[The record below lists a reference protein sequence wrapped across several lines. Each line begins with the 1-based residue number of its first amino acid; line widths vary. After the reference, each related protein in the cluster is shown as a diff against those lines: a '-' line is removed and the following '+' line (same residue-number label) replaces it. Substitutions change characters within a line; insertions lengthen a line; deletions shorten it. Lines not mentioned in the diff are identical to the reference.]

1 MKSSRTLA
9 AAIAAGALIAIPATA
24 SASEGPSATDV
35 KSYTAKADVSL
46 DRAISMFTRGNH
58 APGLKA
64 FRQSRAYLG
73 KAKALSTKLTKS
85 ADTDAERAQAARAWQ
100 FLAVERD
107 ENLAQLVKLLSKVN
121 AKTDKI
127 VATALLADT
136 KHRDAAIG
144 IIQDLINQG
153 VTSNVEAGLNRVI
166 AALTSGR
173 AAEIG
178 AQVNLLA
185 EIKLP
190 ADAQKS
196 IALAIQANLGA
207 QARVAAVLDSLIPQ
221 LPEDARGQLEK
232 ALDLVNQQLEAA
244 ADMMDDVDD
253 LLPPFVRP
261 MVQGILND
269 VKDMIQAITAPWVQ
283 APGAETPST
292 GTPTTDPGTPTTV
305 PQLPLPFPIPMPSFV
320 MDIINQIL
328 PGGLPILGGGT
339 QTPDTPVP
347 GVPVPNVQDIFSS
360 FFGPNGFMSGLFGGG
375 TSTGGGL
382 FGGLFGNGA

>member
-24 SASEGPSATDV
+24 SASEGPSASVV
-35 KSYTAKADVSL
+35 KSYTVKADTSL
-46 DRAISMFTRGNH
+46 DHAIAMFTRGND
-58 APGLKA
+58 ATGIKA
-64 FRQSRAYLG
+64 FKQSRFFLG
-73 KAKALSTKLTKS
+73 KAKALSALLTKT
-85 ADTDAERAQAARAWQ
+85 ADTDAERAQAAKAWQ

-107 ENLAQLVKLLSKVN
+107 ENLAQLTKLLSKVD
-121 AKTDKI
+121 AGTDKI

-144 IIQDLINQG
+144 IIQDLIDQG
-153 VTSNVEAGLNRVI
+153 VTPNVEAGLNRVI

-190 ADAQKS
+190 ADAQKA

-232 ALDLVNQQLEAA
+232 ALDLVNKQLEAA

-269 VKDMIQAITAPWVQ
+269 VKDMIAAITAPWVQ
-283 APGAETPST
+283 TPDAETPAT
-292 GTPTTDPGTPTTV
+292 DTPDPTTPTTEPQV
-305 PQLPLPFPIPMPSFV
+305 PVPFPIPMPSFV

-328 PGGLPILGGGT
+328 PGGLPVPTTGGI
-339 QTPDTPVP
+339 
-347 GVPVPNVQDIFSS
+347 PVPNMQDFFSS
-360 FFGPNGFMSGLFGGG
+360 FFGQNGFMSGLFGGG
-375 TSTGGGL
+375 AGTGGNI
-382 FGGLFGNGA
+382 FGGLFGNAG

>member
-1 MKSSRTLA
+1 MGMKSSRTLA

-24 SASEGPSATDV
+24 SASQGPSASAV
-35 KSYTAKADVSL
+35 KSYTVKADTSL
-46 DRAISMFTRGNH
+46 DHAVQLFNRGND
-58 APGLKA
+58 ATGIKA
-64 FRQSRAYLG
+64 FKQSRFFLG
-73 KAKALSTKLTKS
+73 KAKALSTLLTKT
-85 ADTDAERAQAARAWQ
+85 ADTDAERAQAAKAWQ

-107 ENLAQLVKLLSKVN
+107 ENLAQLTKLLSTVN
-121 AKTDKI
+121 ASTDKI
-127 VATALLADT
+127 IATALLADT

-144 IIQDLINQG
+144 IIQDLIDQG
-153 VTSNVEAGLNRVI
+153 VTSSAEAGLNRII

-178 AQVNLLA
+178 AQVNVLA
-185 EIKLP
+185 EVKLP
-190 ADAQKS
+190 VDAQKA

-269 VKDMIQAITAPWVQ
+269 VKDMIAAITAPFVQ
-283 APGAETPST
+283 TPGTDTPTT
-292 GTPTTDPGTPTTV
+292 GTPGTDPTTPTTEPQV
-305 PQLPLPFPIPMPSFV
+305 PVPFPIPMPSFV

-328 PGGLPILGGGT
+328 PGGLPIPST
-339 QTPDTPVP
+339 
-347 GVPVPNVQDIFSS
+347 GVPVPGMQDFFNS
-360 FFGPNGFMSGLFGGG
+360 FFGQNGFMSGLFGGG
-375 TSTGGGL
+375 AGTGGGM
-382 FGGLFGNGA
+382 FGGLFGTAG

>member
-1 MKSSRTLA
+1 MTSSRTLA

-35 KSYTAKADVSL
+35 KSYTAKADLSL
-46 DRAISMFTRGNH
+46 DRAVAMFTRGND

-64 FRQSRAYLG
+64 FRLSRAYLG
-73 KAKALSTKLTKS
+73 KANALSTLLTNN

-107 ENLAQLVKLLSKVN
+107 ENLAQLATLLEKVN
-121 AKTDKI
+121 AQTDKI

-136 KHRDAAIG
+136 KHRDAALG
-144 IIQDLINQG
+144 IIQDLIDQG
-153 VTSNVEAGLNRVI
+153 VSENAEAGLNRII

-173 AAEIG
+173 ATEIG

-190 ADAQKS
+190 NDAQKS

-221 LPEDARGQLEK
+221 LPEEARGQLEK
-232 ALDLVNQQLEAA
+232 ALDLVNKQLEAA
-244 ADMMDDVDD
+244 AAMLDDVDD

-261 MVQGILND
+261 MVQGILDD
-269 VKDMIQAITAPWVQ
+269 VKDMIAAITAPWVQ
-283 APGAETPST
+283 APVAETPST
-292 GTPTTDPGTPTTV
+292 GTPTTDPETPATGSQV
-305 PQLPLPFPIPMPSFV
+305 PMPFPIPMPSFV
-320 MDIINQIL
+320 MDIINQFL
-328 PGGLPILGGGT
+328 PGGLPVPTSGI
-339 QTPDTPVP
+339 PVP
-347 GVPVPNVQDIFSS
+347 GMQDFFNS
-360 FFGPNGFMSGLFGGG
+360 FFGQNGFMSGLFGGG
-375 TSTGGGL
+375 AGTGGNI
-382 FGGLFGNGA
+382 FGGLFGNAG

>member
-1 MKSSRTLA
+1 VGMKSSRTLA

-24 SASEGPSATDV
+24 SASEGPSAADV

-46 DRAISMFTRGNH
+46 DRAIAMFTRGNDR
-58 APGLKA
+58 PGVKA
-64 FRQSRAYLG
+64 FKQSRAYLG
-73 KAKALSTKLTKS
+73 KAKALSVLLAKT

-100 FLAVERD
+100 FVALERD
-107 ENLAQLVKLLSKVN
+107 ENLAQLVKLLEKVN
-121 AKTDKI
+121 AKTDKL

-144 IIQDLINQG
+144 IIQDLIDAG
-153 VTSNVEAGLNRVI
+153 VTEKVEAGLNRVI

-196 IALAIQANLGA
+196 VALAIQANLGA

-221 LPEDARGQLEK
+221 LPEESRAQLEK
-232 ALDLVNQQLEAA
+232 ALDLVNDQLAA
-244 ADMMDDVDD
+244 AAEMMDDVAD

-261 MVQGILND
+261 MVQGILED
-269 VKDMIQAITAPWVQ
+269 VKAMIEAITAPWVE
-283 APGAETPST
+283 APTT
-292 GTPTTDPGTPTTV
+292 GTPEVPEVPETPGVEV
-305 PQLPLPFPIPMPSFV
+305 PQVPVPFPIPMPSFV
-320 MDIINQIL
+320 LDIINQFL
-328 PGGLPILGGGT
+328 PGGLP
-339 QTPDTPVP
+339 VP
-347 GVPVPNVQDIFSS
+347 TSEFQVPFMQDFFDN
-360 FFGPNGFMSGLFGGG
+360 FFGENGFMGGLFGGG
-375 TSTGGGL
+375 TGGSAGGGL
-382 FGGLFGNGA
+382 FGGLFGSAG

>member
-1 MKSSRTLA
+1 MGMKSSRTLA

-24 SASEGPSATDV
+24 SASEGPSASDV

-46 DRAISMFTRGNH
+46 DHAFAMFTRGND
-58 APGLKA
+58 ATGIKA
-64 FRQSRAYLG
+64 FRQSRFYLG
-73 KAKALSTKLTKS
+73 KAKALSAFLTKS
-85 ADTDAERAQAARAWQ
+85 ADSDAERAQAARAWQ

-107 ENLAQLVKLLSKVN
+107 ENIAQLVKLLDKVS

-144 IIQDLINQG
+144 IIQDLIDQG
-153 VTSNVEAGLNRVI
+153 VPSSVEAGLNRVI

-178 AQVNLLA
+178 DQVNMLA
-185 EIKLP
+185 ETKLP
-190 ADAQKS
+190 TDAQKS

-244 ADMMDDVDD
+244 AGMMDDVAD

-269 VKDMIQAITAPWVQ
+269 VKDMIEAITAPWVQ
-283 APGAETPST
+283 TPDAE
-292 GTPTTDPGTPTTV
+292 TPTTDTPADPETPTTEPQV
-305 PQLPLPFPIPMPSFV
+305 PVPFPIPMPSFV

-328 PGGLPILGGGT
+328 PGGLPIPTSGI
-339 QTPDTPVP
+339 QIP
-347 GVPVPNVQDIFSS
+347 GMEDFFNS
-360 FFGPNGFMSGLFGGG
+360 FFGENGFMSGLFGGG
-375 TSTGGGL
+375 AGTGGSV
-382 FGGLFGNGA
+382 FGGLFGSAG